1 MCLCPQAFQMKMKVL
16 GLSFHLFLMKVATWS
31 LTFLDVGVPEMLC
44 TVGDA
49 GATGKT
55 LPKDFLD

>member
-1 MCLCPQAFQMKMKVL
+1 MSVPQVFQMKISFP
-16 GLSFHLFLMKVATWS
+16 GLSLHLFLMKVATRS

-44 TVGDA
+44 TAGDA
-49 GATGKT
+49 DAIGKT